1 MVHLGTTT
9 VCQME
14 TQMPVRVRI
23 RGAVHYLSSA
33 TNSAHFD
40 LCACKTVALF
50 WCNYQQY
57 YCYKIMNLL

>member
-14 TQMPVRVRI
+14 IQVPVCVCI
-23 RGAVHYLSSA
+23 HGATHYLSSA

-40 LCACKTVALF
+40 LCVYKTVALY
-50 WCNYQQY
+50 CSNY
-57 YCYKIMNLL
+57 